1 MVNTHLVL
9 LQETILYNIV
19 LLVTNQSKFCYNK
32 SGITITL
39 SKALGA
45 SSYKL
50 DDVVI
55 TTTNKQKETALLMDQ
70 KNAVEIKQSIGSQ
83 ELARKELVM
92 LQLLLLK
99 RVVLQ
104 NKKAQEISL

>member
-9 LQETILYNIV
+9 LQELYCTYI
-19 LLVTNQSKFCYNK
+19 LLVTNQSKFLYNK

-55 TTTNKQKETALLMDQ
+55 TTTANKQKETALLMDQ
-70 KNAVEIKQSIGSQ
+70 KNAVEIKQSIGH
-83 ELARKELVM
+83 K
-92 LQLLLLK
+92 
-99 RVVLQ
+99 
-104 NKKAQEISL
+104 N

>member
-19 LLVTNQSKFCYNK
+19 LWLRINRSSCYNK

-55 TTTNKQKETALLMDQ
+55 TTT
-70 KNAVEIKQSIGSQ
+70 II
-83 ELARKELVM
+83 
-92 LQLLLLK
+92 
-99 RVVLQ
+99 
-104 NKKAQEISL
+104 NKKLANGSEKL